1 MNPNPTSQPSPERAP
16 YEPPAIVFKGE
27 ITTRAGSFM
36 GPGKDGESLP
46 GVDPAELFVRD

>member
-1 MNPNPTSQPSPERAP
+1 MKPHTTSQPDPERAP
-16 YEPPAIVFKGE
+16 YETPAIVFKGE

-46 GVDPAELFVRD
+46 GVDPAELFGSD